1 MQEFGAIAAVRSVP
15 ATRLEAYME
24 LARKARERRDPFA
37 AETIYQRAVLEA
49 RTVREAARVAEVVFL
64 SWGTEDDR
72 YFRPMKR
79 QIIEQALATAIALS
93 DSQAEL
99 EWLRERADWMAAR
112 QALVAIDRR

>member
-1 MQEFGAIAAVRSVP
+1 MKEFGAIATRLSLP
-15 ATRLEAYME
+15 GTRLEAYLE
-24 LARKARERRDPFA
+24 LARRARERRDPFT

-64 SWGTEDDR
+64 SWGAEDDR

-79 QIIEQALATAIALS
+79 QIIEHALATAIALA

-99 EWLRERADWMAAR
+99 EWLRERAAWMAAH
-112 QALVAIDRR
+112 QALEAIDRR